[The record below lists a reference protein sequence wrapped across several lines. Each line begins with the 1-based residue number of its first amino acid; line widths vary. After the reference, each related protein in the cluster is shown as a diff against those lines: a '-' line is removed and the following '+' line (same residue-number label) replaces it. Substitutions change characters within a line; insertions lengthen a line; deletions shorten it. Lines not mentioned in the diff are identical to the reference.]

1 MSRTFTVGLALL
13 LSAAGIGIAL
23 FMDSTLG
30 RFMMIAAMPAPD
42 HSFNASHAEDAPD
55 YSLASNWLAHSE
67 IVDNTDWKA
76 EGEQAALNAGE
87 TAYVFF
93 IHPTA
98 FLGNDHWMGSLDKT
112 TATEENRQWTMAN
125 QASAF
130 NRCCEV
136 FAPYYREVSITTYF
150 ESDLDTIAPVIDFAY
165 RDVKRAFESFLQN
178 IPENTPFII
187 ASHSQGTLHGQ
198 RLLQQV
204 IDGSPLSQRLVAAY
218 LIGGTVQQRL
228 FLSHYQNV
236 DICRTAT
243 DLQCVIAF
251 DTWRAGVETEG
262 SVPNWIG
269 DHYVRT
275 NDPWVCVNPL
285 SWEYNQEAVNARENP
300 GSMPAQN
307 EYNLYSFGR
316 DAPVGLTWGAPAR
329 SVQGI
334 ASAQCVDGVLRT
346 EEVEPGP
353 FDGLSW
359 GGNYHSLD
367 YALYYDSIAQNAS
380 ERVNAW
386 WSQKRLSAQN

>member
-55 YSLASNWLAHSE
+55 YSLASSWLAHSE
-67 IVDNTDWKA
+67 IADNTDWKA
-76 EGEQAALNAGE
+76 EGEQAALNAVE
-87 TAYVFF
+87 TAYVFL

-98 FLGNDHWMGSLDKT
+98 FLGNDHWMGD
-112 TATEENRQWTMAN
+112 
-125 QASAF
+125 
-130 NRCCEV
+130 
-136 FAPYYREVSITTYF
+136 
-150 ESDLDTIAPVIDFAY
+150 D
-165 RDVKRAFESFLQN
+165 
-178 IPENTPFII
+178 
-187 ASHSQGTLHGQ
+187 
-198 RLLQQV
+198 
-204 IDGSPLSQRLVAAY
+204 
-218 LIGGTVQQRL
+218 
-228 FLSHYQNV
+228 
-236 DICRTAT
+236 
-243 DLQCVIAF
+243 
-251 DTWRAGVETEG
+251 
-262 SVPNWIG
+262 
-269 DHYVRT
+269 YVRT
-275 NDPWVCVNPL
+275 ADPWVCVNPL
-285 SWEYNQEAVNARENP
+285 SWEYNQKAVSARENP

-307 EYNLYSFGR
+307 EYTLFSFGR
-316 DAPVGLTWGAPAR
+316 DETVGLTWGVPEG

-380 ERVNAW
+380 ECMRAW

>member
-55 YSLASNWLAHSE
+55 YSLASSWLAHSE

-76 EGEQAALNAGE
+76 EGEQAALNAVE

-125 QASAF
+125 Q
-130 NRCCEV
+130 
-136 FAPYYREVSITTYF
+136 
-150 ESDLDTIAPVIDFAY
+150 
-165 RDVKRAFESFLQN
+165 
-178 IPENTPFII
+178 
-187 ASHSQGTLHGQ
+187 
-198 RLLQQV
+198 
-204 IDGSPLSQRLVAAY
+204 
-218 LIGGTVQQRL
+218 
-228 FLSHYQNV
+228 
-236 DICRTAT
+236 
-243 DLQCVIAF
+243 
-251 DTWRAGVETEG
+251 
-262 SVPNWIG
+262 
-269 DHYVRT
+269 
-275 NDPWVCVNPL
+275 
-285 SWEYNQEAVNARENP
+285 
-300 GSMPAQN
+300 
-307 EYNLYSFGR
+307 
-316 DAPVGLTWGAPAR
+316 
-329 SVQGI
+329 

-380 ERVNAW
+380 ERVRAW